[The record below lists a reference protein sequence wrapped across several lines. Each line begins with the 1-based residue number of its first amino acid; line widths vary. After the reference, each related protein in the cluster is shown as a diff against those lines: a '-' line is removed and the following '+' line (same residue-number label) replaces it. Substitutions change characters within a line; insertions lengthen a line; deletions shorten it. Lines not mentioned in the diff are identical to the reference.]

1 MPDDVVMPS
10 QSEANAESGSAEPGS
25 IDAAVEALMKRD
37 TPADEASQEDAEGDD
52 TGTADAK
59 DEADL
64 AEVDYEGERYRLPA
78 KLKDALLRQSDY
90 SRHMQELSTK
100 RQTVEQLEK
109 TYTGAMAKIGD
120 VADAV
125 AAVKMQQTALKEFEG
140 VDWTKLETEDPLGF
154 TVKASK
160 QQQAVSR
167 LREAQ
172 GRLQQVVQAVKSA
185 ETEGL
190 ATKRHEMLKEVAKKI
205 PKWGDEVG
213 TAITQ
218 YAKSQG
224 YALEEIGAWTD
235 PRLVVMADK
244 ARRFD
249 ELQAKRQTIQ
259 PAKPGTV
266 VQPGTSRNSH
276 AEVEKTALNKLRQS
290 GSTDAAAAAY
300 LARFGKRR

>member
-1 MPDDVVMPS
+1 MPDDVALPS
-10 QSEANAESGSAEPGS
+10 QSEANADSGSAEPGS
-25 IDAAVEALMKRD
+25 IDAAVEALLKRD
-37 TPADEASQEDAEGDD
+37 TPADEASQDDAEGDD
-52 TGTADAK
+52 TGAAEPK

-64 AEVDYEGERYRLPA
+64 AEVDYEGERYKLPA

-90 SRHMQELSTK
+90 SRNMAELSTK

-109 TYTGAMAKIGD
+109 TYANAMAKIGD

-125 AAVKMQQTALKEFEG
+125 AAVKLQQSALKEFEG
-140 VDWTKLETEDPLGF
+140 VDWAKLETEDPLGF

-190 ATKRHEMLKEVAKKI
+190 VAKREEMLKEVARKI

-224 YALEEIGAWTD
+224 YALEEIGQWTD

-249 ELQAKRQTIQ
+249 ELQARRQTIQ
-259 PAKPGTV
+259 PVKPGTT
-266 VQPGTSRNSH
+266 VQPGTSRNYQ
-276 AEVEKTALNKLRQS
+276 AETEKAAFNKLKQS
-290 GSTDAAAAAY
+290 GSMDAAVAAY
-300 LARFGKRR
+300 MSRSGRRR